1 MSVSNKT
8 VNRMENVHCPCNK
21 LLPLSQQTSTPTTTT
36 QKVSK
41 HVWPELMFV
50 KETKFP
56 CFFFYWFD
64 LNVFNLGT

>member
-21 LLPLSQQTSTPTTTT
+21 LLPPQTLTPTITTK
-36 QKVSK
+36 KVSK

-56 CFFFYWFD
+56 FLFLFFFIG
-64 LNVFNLGT
+64 LI